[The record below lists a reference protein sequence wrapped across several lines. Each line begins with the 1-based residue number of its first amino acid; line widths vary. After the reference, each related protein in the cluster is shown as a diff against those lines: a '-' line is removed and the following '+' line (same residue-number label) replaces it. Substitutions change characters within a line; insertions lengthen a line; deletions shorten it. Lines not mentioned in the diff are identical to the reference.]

1 MDIYIHIYI
10 YVHIYIILNLYAHL
24 LPFSKRPFCW
34 QNKSYCNDPALWQK
48 GQSHK
53 CSRYYKVWY
62 YKGQRSCLTVQL
74 LQLLQVVPDLTPDL
88 ITSVFKH
95 QRINECFHWFGLTG
109 HKHKRKSKLGSHFI
123 SKHCPNTKPFSRLI
137 TLHSNIK
144 WTQRQTWPEVWS
156 FTLWENLGKSSAKMK
171 SCLC

>member
-1 MDIYIHIYI
+1 MYTFYPFLKGHSFDKISHIAMI
-10 YVHIYIILNLYAHL
+10 
-24 LPFSKRPFCW
+24 LPFDK
-34 QNKSYCNDPALWQK
+34 KV
-48 GQSHK
+48 SHI
-53 CSRYYKVWY
+53 SAQDITRYDITKD
-62 YKGQRSCLTVQL
+62 REAVQL
-74 LQLLQVVPDLTPDL
+74 LQLLQVIPDLIPDL

-144 WTQRQTWPEVWS
+144 
-156 FTLWENLGKSSAKMK
+156 
-171 SCLC
+171 